1 MASSEQQAVPQATA
15 AGNRSRSNVRW
26 LLIMPTLFV
35 ATLVAQVDKQSISLI
50 MADHTFLANM
60 NLLNRPAV
68 VGGLVSAFLI
78 SYGAGQFV
86 WGPVIDRIGPR
97 RAAMIGVVAWSVT
110 LIWGGFSDTIVM
122 LYLSRIFLG
131 LAEGIL
137 YPVCNAFVAQ
147 WFAMRERGR
156 AQSMWFNG
164 ATVGGAVG
172 GAIVTAIIVAASW
185 RTVFIVL
192 AIIGIVVVL
201 PMLAFLTRDTPAADR
216 RVSPAELAL
225 IEQQDDRLAV
235 TPTDRGTGVFGN
247 YRYWLLVIAFSANNI
262 FFWGWSSWLPTY
274 LMEARHF
281 SFKSSGTLTAVTFAV
296 EVIAV
301 WLLGMLTDRIGRRAP
316 LGALGFLIAALGVY
330 IGGVVSNIPL
340 AIAIMIIGVSCQQ
353 ACAGNVQALLHSF
366 SGRKMMG
373 RSAGVLNGIGNVVSF
388 LAPTLIGVMV
398 GSSGN
403 FSLAIIFLAGVLLVA
418 AVALALM
425 IPSKY

>member
-26 LLIMPTLFV
+26 LFIMPTLFV

-50 MADHTFLANM
+50 MADRTFLSDM

-110 LIWGGFSDTIVM
+110 LVWGGFSDTVVM

-216 RVSPAELAL
+216 RVSPAELAV

-235 TPTDRGTGVFGN
+235 TPTERGRGVFGN

-274 LMEARHF
+274 LMQARHF

-316 LGALGFLIAALGVY
+316 LGALGFLIAAVGVY
-330 IGGVVSNIPL
+330 IGGVISNIPL
-340 AIAIMIIGVSCQQ
+340 AIAIMIVGVSCQQ

>member
-1 MASSEQQAVPQATA
+1 MASSERQAVPQATA

-26 LLIMPTLFV
+26 LFIMPTLFV

-50 MADHTFLANM
+50 MADHTFLSNM

-110 LIWGGFSDTIVM
+110 LVWGGFSDTIVM

-201 PMLAFLTRDTPAADR
+201 PMLAFLTRDTPATDR
-216 RVSPAELAL
+216 RVSPAELAV

-235 TPTDRGTGVFGN
+235 TPTERGRGVFGN

-274 LMEARHF
+274 LMQARHF

-330 IGGVVSNIPL
+330 IGGVVSDIPL

-403 FSLAIIFLAGVLLVA
+403 FSLAITFLAGTLLVA
-418 AVALALM
+418 AIALALM
-425 IPSKY
+425 IRSKY

>member
-366 SGRKMMG
+366 SGAKMMG

>member
-366 SGRKMMG
+366 SGAKLMG